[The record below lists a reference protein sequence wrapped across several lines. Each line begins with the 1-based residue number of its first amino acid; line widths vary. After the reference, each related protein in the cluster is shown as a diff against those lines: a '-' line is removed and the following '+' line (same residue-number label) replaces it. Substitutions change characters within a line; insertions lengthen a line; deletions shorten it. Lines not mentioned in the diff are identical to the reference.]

1 MLTRVA
7 DAYFGTLQ
15 RISIGQKVVIL
26 SDFPAIGK
34 HFGYTIS
41 PGEIE
46 GKVIVL
52 FLPLVLIN
60 LVLSVVSS
68 IFAILA
74 ALSLLAAVV
83 LLLIPKLLH
92 AMLRVAF
99 FSDLFSFSIYFLTLA
114 NYKNLY
120 QCFEAATARTETAFF
135 KRALVRLQLGEL
147 KSVQEAMRYLIE
159 ETRDFGYEAYEIL
172 SIIEEEIGK
181 ASPNY
186 EAALSEVLLIQ
197 QGLVGVT
204 TERFRSALNMALGVL
219 GILPAVVLTLV
230 PFFLM
235 MANFDP
241 TLSFVMAAV
250 LLLIFNILAM
260 LLLAT
265 SLPVGGSFVNVKNVD
280 WMAVKE
286 LFGIKKASLPN
297 RMEFLYLSLALLLMG
312 VISPVF
318 IVFSGVVLALYA
330 VPAMDYEALLG
341 RITRELPS
349 VPVFARKVSYRLKRD
364 MALEKALE
372 DPTTISR
379 AVRVKACT
387 RTFLIE
393 EASVLERVI
402 YDMGEMGKKLGES
415 LAALAKYLNESIKQ
429 KLLTAQLFRN
439 FRLTIYLLLF
449 FIPLIPIVSIYILKM
464 ISGYTGFEP
473 SGSDILGGS
482 IFFELMDRMKEVNT
496 KAAAVSTLMVSYV
509 TNACLAVL
517 ASFASGIYYSEKYRF
532 YLLLA
537 GVAFSLAGFLL
548 VLLV

>member
-1 MLTRVA
+1 
-7 DAYFGTLQ
+7 
-15 RISIGQKVVIL
+15 
-26 SDFPAIGK
+26 
-34 HFGYTIS
+34 
-41 PGEIE
+41 
-46 GKVIVL
+46 
-52 FLPLVLIN
+52 
-60 LVLSVVSS
+60 VVSS

-74 ALSLLAAVV
+74 VLSLLAAVV

-120 QCFEAATARTETAFF
+120 QCFEAAAARTETTFF

-172 SIIEEEIGK
+172 S
-181 ASPNY
+181 
-186 EAALSEVLLIQ
+186 
-197 QGLVGVT
+197 
-204 TERFRSALNMALGVL
+204 
-219 GILPAVVLTLV
+219 
-230 PFFLM
+230 
-235 MANFDP
+235 
-241 TLSFVMAAV
+241 
-250 LLLIFNILAM
+250 
-260 LLLAT
+260 
-265 SLPVGGSFVNVKNVD
+265 
-280 WMAVKE
+280 
-286 LFGIKKASLPN
+286 
-297 RMEFLYLSLALLLMG
+297 LALLLMG
-312 VISPVF
+312 VVSPVF

-341 RITRELPS
+341 RISRELPS
-349 VPVFARKVSYRLKRD
+349 VPVFARKVSYRLRRD

-449 FIPLIPIVSIYILKM
+449 FIPLIPIVSIFILKM

-532 YLLLA
+532 YLLLS
-537 GVAFSLAGFLL
+537 GIAFTITGLL
-548 VLLV
+548 LILVI